1 MLLFCLMYNEGG
13 DTRLPL
19 SICWLCKVALT
30 YVYVKYF
37 FFESPTIV
45 LARRNQTFACCYKE
59 SQSKTF

>member
-37 FFESPTIV
+37 FF
-45 LARRNQTFACCYKE
+45 
-59 SQSKTF
+59 